1 MSLTTMSK
9 SIHADNVKKGFYD
22 GLENLPQDYVVF
34 KQLLLIITEVSEAAE
49 ELRKNPIDNTME
61 PYFPSALTLEDS
73 IKAFEEKF
81 KDKFQDEIADTFIR
95 LLDLCGYLNI
105 NIDEWIDAKLE
116 YNRTRGYKHGKKH

>member
-1 MSLTTMSK
+1 MSLTSMSK

-22 GLENLPQDYVVF
+22 ELENVPQDYVVF
-34 KQLLLIITEVSEAAE
+34 KQLLLIITEISEAAE
-49 ELRKNPIDNTME
+49 ELRKNPIDNTIE

-73 IKAFEEKF
+73 IKAFEERF

-95 LLDLCGYLNI
+95 LLDLCGYLKI

-116 YNRTRGYKHGKKH
+116 YNRTRGYKHGKKY